1 MPAYSNRRGINFPN
15 WDIVQKTTSG
25 TELFR
30 AGEMALARFSRVVLS
45 QQQRSVS
52 QEYPRMSIKSRVR
65 QLGQG
70 MTEYIIIVAL
80 IAISAIVVYNLF
92 GSTVR
97 EQVGDM
103 AAELGGGDAKQTA
116 AATGLEA
123 QSKSEIKSNLSN
135 FKQEE
140 RK

>member
-1 MPAYSNRRGINFPN
+1 
-15 WDIVQKTTSG
+15 
-25 TELFR
+25 
-30 AGEMALARFSRVVLS
+30 
-45 QQQRSVS
+45 
-52 QEYPRMSIKSRVR
+52 MSIKSRVR

-103 AAELGGGDAKQTA
+103 AAELGGGDANNTA
-116 AATGLEA
+116 KATGGEA
-123 QSKSEIKSNLSN
+123 QSAGTTAHNLGS

-140 RK
+140 R

>member
-1 MPAYSNRRGINFPN
+1 
-15 WDIVQKTTSG
+15 
-25 TELFR
+25 
-30 AGEMALARFSRVVLS
+30 
-45 QQQRSVS
+45 
-52 QEYPRMSIKSRVR
+52 MSIKSRVR

-103 AAELGGGDAKQTA
+103 AAELGGNDAKQTA

-123 QSKSEIKSNLSN
+123 QSKAETKSNLSN

>member
-1 MPAYSNRRGINFPN
+1 
-15 WDIVQKTTSG
+15 
-25 TELFR
+25 
-30 AGEMALARFSRVVLS
+30 
-45 QQQRSVS
+45 
-52 QEYPRMSIKSRVR
+52 MSIKSRVR

-103 AAELGGGDAKQTA
+103 AAELGGGESNQA
-116 AATGLEA
+116 AATTGVEA
-123 QSKSEIKSNLSN
+123 RDAAGAKHNLSN
-135 FKQEE
+135 FQQDE

>member
-1 MPAYSNRRGINFPN
+1 
-15 WDIVQKTTSG
+15 
-25 TELFR
+25 
-30 AGEMALARFSRVVLS
+30 
-45 QQQRSVS
+45 
-52 QEYPRMSIKSRVR
+52 MSLKSRAR

-103 AAELGGGDAKQTA
+103 AAELGGGTADNSALTTGGQARDAGQV
-116 AATGLEA
+116 EH
-123 QSKSEIKSNLSN
+123 NLGS
-135 FKQEE
+135 FKQNE
-140 RK
+140 RGSQ

>member
-1 MPAYSNRRGINFPN
+1 
-15 WDIVQKTTSG
+15 
-25 TELFR
+25 
-30 AGEMALARFSRVVLS
+30 
-45 QQQRSVS
+45 
-52 QEYPRMSIKSRVR
+52 MSIKSRAR

-103 AAELGGGDAKQTA
+103 AAELGGGQATQAANATGAAAQTA
-116 AATGLEA
+116 AGTAH
-123 QSKSEIKSNLSN
+123 NLSN
-135 FKQEE
+135 FQQEE
-140 RK
+140 RQ

>member
-1 MPAYSNRRGINFPN
+1 
-15 WDIVQKTTSG
+15 
-25 TELFR
+25 
-30 AGEMALARFSRVVLS
+30 
-45 QQQRSVS
+45 
-52 QEYPRMSIKSRVR
+52 MSIKSRVR

-103 AAELGGGDAKQTA
+103 AAELGGGQSNQS
-116 AATGLEA
+116 AATTGKEA
-123 QSKSEIKSNLSN
+123 QDRAADAHNLSN

-140 RK
+140 RQ

>member
-1 MPAYSNRRGINFPN
+1 MK
-15 WDIVQKTTSG
+15 WDTVQKTTG
-25 TELFR
+25 GKELSAIDSR
-30 AGEMALARFSRVVLS
+30 WSLLRFAVV
-45 QQQRSVS
+45 VS
-52 QEYPRMSIKSRVR
+52 ANHNAVFLGDLQMSIKSRAR

-103 AAELGGGDAKQTA
+103 AAELGGGEAKKTA
-116 AATGLEA
+116 AATGGQA
-123 QSKSEIKSNLSN
+123 QSAAERKSNLSD
-135 FKQEE
+135 FKQDE

>member
-1 MPAYSNRRGINFPN
+1 
-15 WDIVQKTTSG
+15 
-25 TELFR
+25 
-30 AGEMALARFSRVVLS
+30 
-45 QQQRSVS
+45 
-52 QEYPRMSIKSRVR
+52 MSIKSRAR

-103 AAELGGGDAKQTA
+103 AAELGGGEATQA
-116 AATGLEA
+116 AAGTGAEA
-123 QSKSEIKSNLSN
+123 QGAAGAKHNLGS
-135 FKQEE
+135 FKQDE

>member
-1 MPAYSNRRGINFPN
+1 
-15 WDIVQKTTSG
+15 
-25 TELFR
+25 
-30 AGEMALARFSRVVLS
+30 
-45 QQQRSVS
+45 
-52 QEYPRMSIKSRVR
+52 MSIKSRAR

-103 AAELGGGDAKQTA
+103 AAELGGGTA
-116 AATGLEA
+116 EQNAATTGTQA
-123 QSKSEIKSNLSN
+123 QERSKDAHNLSSY
-135 FKQEE
+135 QQTE
-140 RK
+140 RGAQ

>member
-1 MPAYSNRRGINFPN
+1 
-15 WDIVQKTTSG
+15 
-25 TELFR
+25 
-30 AGEMALARFSRVVLS
+30 MA
-45 QQQRSVS
+45 
-52 QEYPRMSIKSRVR
+52 IKSRLR

-103 AAELGGGDAKQTA
+103 AAELGGGDAKKTAVATGGEAQTA
-116 AATGLEA
+116 AET
-123 QSKSEIKSNLSN
+123 KHNLSN
-135 FKQEE
+135 FEQKE

>member
-1 MPAYSNRRGINFPN
+1 M
-15 WDIVQKTTSG
+15 T
-25 TELFR
+25 
-30 AGEMALARFSRVVLS
+30 
-45 QQQRSVS
+45 
-52 QEYPRMSIKSRVR
+52 IKSRAR

-103 AAELGGGDAKQTA
+103 AAELGGGEAKQAAATTGTEAQTA
-116 AATGLEA
+116 AGA
-123 QSKSEIKSNLSN
+123 KHNLSS
-135 FKQEE
+135 FKQDE

>member
-1 MPAYSNRRGINFPN
+1 
-15 WDIVQKTTSG
+15 
-25 TELFR
+25 
-30 AGEMALARFSRVVLS
+30 
-45 QQQRSVS
+45 
-52 QEYPRMSIKSRVR
+52 MSIKSRMR

-103 AAELGGGDAKQTA
+103 AAELGGGESNQA
-116 AATGLEA
+116 AATTGVEA
-123 QSKSEIKSNLSN
+123 RDAAGTAHNLSN
-135 FKQEE
+135 FKQDE
-140 RK
+140 RQ

>member
-1 MPAYSNRRGINFPN
+1 
-15 WDIVQKTTSG
+15 
-25 TELFR
+25 
-30 AGEMALARFSRVVLS
+30 
-45 QQQRSVS
+45 
-52 QEYPRMSIKSRVR
+52 MSIKSRMR

-103 AAELGGGDAKQTA
+103 AAELGGGDSNQA
-116 AATGLEA
+116 AATTGVEA
-123 QSKSEIKSNLSN
+123 QKEAEKAHNLSN
-135 FKQEE
+135 FQQNE

>member
-1 MPAYSNRRGINFPN
+1 
-15 WDIVQKTTSG
+15 
-25 TELFR
+25 
-30 AGEMALARFSRVVLS
+30 
-45 QQQRSVS
+45 
-52 QEYPRMSIKSRVR
+52 MSIKSRVR

-103 AAELGGGDAKQTA
+103 AAELGGGEAKKTAEATGGEAQTA
-116 AATGLEA
+116 AGR
-123 QSKSEIKSNLSN
+123 KSNLSD
-135 FKQEE
+135 FQQDE